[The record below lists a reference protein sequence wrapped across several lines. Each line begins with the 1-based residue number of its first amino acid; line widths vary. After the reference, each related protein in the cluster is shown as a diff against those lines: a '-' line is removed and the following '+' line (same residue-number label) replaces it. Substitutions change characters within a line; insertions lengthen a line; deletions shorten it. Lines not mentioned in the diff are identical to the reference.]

1 MPQRAR
7 VTFFCAFIW
16 VANVVRKKSVMK
28 VKVTAEKGNDFSSA
42 LKQSAQIAC
51 AKKEKSN

>member
-1 MPQRAR
+1 
-7 VTFFCAFIW
+7 
-16 VANVVRKKSVMK
+16 MK
-28 VKVTAEKGNDFSSA
+28 VKVTAKKGNDFSSA